1 MTDVQPNSEDRAA
14 DDAVQ
19 GDQETGVA
27 GQPIGADDDQEEAL
41 VDAVAAEDED
51 APAAAEDP
59 DPADDGTQTV

>member
-1 MTDVQPNSEDRAA
+1 MTDVQPEDRAA

-27 GQPIGADDDQEEAL
+27 GQPVGADDDQEEAL

-51 APAAAEDP
+51 EPAVAEDP
-59 DPADDGTQTV
+59 DPADDGDQ